1 MFADVISAVA
11 GGIGSI
17 GDIAIGAS
25 NLDYNKNQNNFQKN
39 WAFAD
44 SRAAQS
50 LLNYYIKNGTLSGY
64 TPGINQD
71 YDDVANYLTPY
82 LSLQGLNLQQN
93 AQKLSEDQFK
103 YSKYVTENSAQIKAK
118 DYEKAGFSPLLAVGG
133 SSSYSPV
140 SVASAGSSPYSSN
153 RPNLQQLSTNM
164 SISKMINDL
173 SLTQAQIKNINA
185 DTALKNNQ
193 AVTESYRPDEIS
205 AGIRKTNAD
214 IKQINNN
221 ADLLAEKLK
230 TQGYTTMLTQNQIE
244 YVAQQIATLSWDYE
258 MSVNYGTKSFE
269 QLPLMLKE
277 VQQVVNAIGVDV
289 NSEMGQKLSTFL
301 FIGLALAG
309 AKVNSG
315 KPKIK
320 KTQTYENRGGKI
332 TERITKESYE

>member
-1 MFADVISAVA
+1 MLGDILSGF
-11 GGIGSI
+11 GSTLGAI
-17 GDIAIGAS
+17 GDMAIGAS
-25 NLDYNKNQNNFQKN
+25 NLNYNKNQNDSQKN

-44 SRAAQS
+44 SRAAQH
-50 LLNYYIKNGTLSGY
+50 LLNYYIKNGSLDGY
-64 TPGINQD
+64 TPGLNQD
-71 YDDVANYLTPY
+71 YDDVANYFTPF
-82 LSLQGLNLQQN
+82 LSLQSLDLQKN
-93 AQKLSEDQFK
+93 SQKLSEDQFR

-133 SSSYSPV
+133 SASYSPV
-140 SVASAGSSPYSSN
+140 SVASGGSNPYSSN
-153 RPNLQQLSTNM
+153 RPNLQHLSTNM

-193 AVTESYRPDEIS
+193 AVTESYRPDEIT

-277 VQQVVNAIGVDV
+277 VQQVVNAVGVDV

-315 KPKIK
+315 KPKTK
-320 KTQTYENRGGKI
+320 NTHTYENRDGKI